1 MATFEEHIE
10 GLTQIDIGAST
21 SPSTS
26 DLTEILKN
34 AVIITVNNVVTLK
47 PQELSKFTSTTN
59 GTGSVAKQG
68 QILSVTREHNNVDI
82 LRPATPINPALRYEA
97 TDKNSLNYRSKYNPG
112 FYELNGNIH
121 CVPAPNDASN
131 NDIVVTQVNY
141 DTGLTAGDDYLS
153 GAVDYF
159 PTDYEPLLGL
169 YASAMVCNAKSI
181 EINNNMPTLP
191 TAPNMPDL
199 SIENVDIPELPMFEI
214 SLPSSSFSAIQANIK
229 NDDLDK
235 SDKLLSLFDKE
246 MDLYSKKF
254 EKESKLYEK
263 ELEVFKSDLENLS
276 KNADRKT
283 KVELDEYTKEIELY
297 ASEITLFK
305 NDLEEAAVQYK
316 WYSSQYLSFMNQYNS
331 LLGIRTPK
339 PKEEKTERK
348 ESK

>member
-34 AVIITVNNVVTLK
+34 AVVVTVNNVITLK

-59 GTGSVAKQG
+59 HAAYVEKQG
-68 QILSVTREHNNVDI
+68 QILSVVREHDSTDI

-112 FYELNGNIH
+112 FYELDGKIYV
-121 CVPAPNDASN
+121 VPAAGGGN

-141 DTGLTAGDDYLS
+141 DTGIAAGDNYLS
-153 GAVDYF
+153 GTVDNF

-169 YASAMVCNAKSI
+169 YASAMICNAKAI

-191 TAPNMPDL
+191 TTPNMPDL
-199 SIENVDIPELPMFEI
+199 SIENVNIPEVPMFEI
-214 SLPSSSFSAIQANIK
+214 DLPSSSFGAIQSNIK

-283 KVELDEYTKEIELY
+283 KVQLDEYTKEIELY
-297 ASEITLFK
+297 ASEINLFK

-316 WYSSQYLSFMNQYNS
+316 WYSSQYIAFMNQYNS
-331 LLGIRTPK
+331 LLGIKTPK
-339 PKEEKTERK
+339 PKEEKKERK
-348 ESK
+348 EDK